1 MAAICLLLVSMDKR
15 LRKIESLIM
24 PNQGSNV
31 ENGKEYVDELK
42 QTMAGYEN
50 KID

>member
-1 MAAICLLLVSMDKR
+1 
-15 LRKIESLIM
+15 M